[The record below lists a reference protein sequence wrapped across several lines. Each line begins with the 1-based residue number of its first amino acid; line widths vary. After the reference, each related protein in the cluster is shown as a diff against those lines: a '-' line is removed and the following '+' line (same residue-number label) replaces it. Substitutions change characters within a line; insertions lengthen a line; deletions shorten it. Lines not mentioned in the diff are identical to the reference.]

1 MNIVIANK
9 DFKRIG
15 FIENA
20 QIIWSTRYYKS
31 GDFEIYASATKYN
44 LDLINNGF
52 YVIRDD
58 EEENNIG
65 IIEDYEIANKPEEGD
80 MLTITGKLAGGY
92 FLNSRV
98 ISKQTQLSGNVQ
110 QSIRSLVYS
119 NIVNPTDP
127 NRKIDFINLGK
138 LDESITETLEK
149 QSTGD
154 NLLNLIEEICEE
166 KGIGFRMYLKDGLL
180 YFENYKGVDR
190 SYNQIENPFVV
201 FSDDYDNLTEAHYI
215 KTTSTIKN
223 FAYIAGEGE
232 GLDRKIVT
240 SFNISEEPKGQDR
253 FEIWVDQR
261 NISSNNEDI
270 TEEELENQMK
280 EEGLIN
286 LTSIGEAFE
295 GSVQLRGYTYK
306 KDFYLGDLVQ
316 LYKRTWGIG
325 IAMRIIECIESI
337 DSTGKTTV
345 LTFGN

>member
-1 MNIVIANK
+1 M
-9 DFKRIG
+9 
-15 FIENA
+15 
-20 QIIWSTRYYKS
+20 
-31 GDFEIYASATKYN
+31 
-44 LDLINNGF
+44 
-52 YVIRDD
+52 
-58 EEENNIG
+58 
-65 IIEDYEIANKPEEGD
+65 
-80 MLTITGKLAGGY
+80 
-92 FLNSRV
+92 
-98 ISKQTQLSGNVQ
+98 
-110 QSIRSLVYS
+110 
-119 NIVNPTDP
+119 
-127 NRKIDFINLGK
+127 
-138 LDESITETLEK
+138 
-149 QSTGD
+149 
-154 NLLNLIEEICEE
+154 
-166 KGIGFRMYLKDGLL
+166 
-180 YFENYKGVDR
+180 
-190 SYNQIENPFVV
+190 V